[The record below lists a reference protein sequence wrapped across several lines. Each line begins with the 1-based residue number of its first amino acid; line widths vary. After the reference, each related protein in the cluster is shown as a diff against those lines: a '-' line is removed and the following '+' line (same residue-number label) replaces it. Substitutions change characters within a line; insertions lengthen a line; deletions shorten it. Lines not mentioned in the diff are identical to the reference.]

1 MSLRQ
6 HARKALLKSGLGGR
20 LFGEV
25 RYQRMRRRGLSP
37 ELQAA
42 VAHLDP
48 GSTIIDVGAAK
59 GGYAYAFA
67 KAVGATGRVIAC
79 EPNPDSFHELVQCT
93 WALPV
98 DARQTGVGSS
108 TGQLTLHVP
117 RSSNAGIDAG
127 LGTFTGAFDDSD
139 LAVHVPVTTIDD
151 LATSIDRVDVIKID
165 VEGWELEVLQ
175 GATETIERFRPTL
188 VVECER
194 RHLRKIGAH
203 EDALFALVK
212 AHRYNI
218 ETIGHDQLPAR
229 NAFDAQ
235 DAFNAGDATSY
246 FSGTYPNNFL
256 LTPMSQASQ

>member
-1 MSLRQ
+1 MSLQ
-6 HARKALLKSGLGGR
+6 HHARTALLKSGLGGR
-20 LFGEV
+20 AFGEI
-25 RYQRMRRRGLSP
+25 RYQRMRRRGLPP
-37 ELQAA
+37 ELQTA

-48 GSTIIDVGAAK
+48 GNTIIDVGAAK

-67 KAVGATGRVIAC
+67 KAVGSTGRVIAC
-79 EPNPDSFHELVQCT
+79 EPNPDSFRELAQCT

-108 TGQLTLHVP
+108 AGQLTLHVP
-117 RSSNAGIDAG
+117 RSSDAGVDAG

-151 LATSIDRVDVIKID
+151 LAAPIERVDVIKID
-165 VEGWELEVLQ
+165 VEGWELEVLR

-203 EDALFALVK
+203 EDAFFALAQ
-212 AHRYNI
+212 AHRYDI
-218 ETIGHDQLPAR
+218 ETIGHPELAAR
-229 NAFDAQ
+229 DAFDAQ

-256 LTPMSQASQ
+256 LTPTGQ